1 MARSYT
7 KSYTEIYSY
16 PTIYIL
22 TPFPINRCH
31 PLSPDDNYMS
41 CVVCRVL
48 YVVCYVVCCHYG
60 NMHVVM
66 MRMMVDGACDDAR
79 VCV

>member
-16 PTIYIL
+16 PTIY
-22 TPFPINRCH
+22 TNAFPYQ
-31 PLSPDDNYMS
+31 PLSTADNYAT

-48 YVVCYVVCCHYG
+48 YVIF
-60 NMHVVM
+60 
-66 MRMMVDGACDDAR
+66 R
-79 VCV
+79 VLPLW